1 MKHSIDCVG
10 FKPLRKG
17 TLVGFAEIVIR
28 ELKLTIYDVGLHE
41 KGKPRW
47 ASPRAAHGSGT
58 ARLSSAATALTAR
71 TGANWSAISSRASIC
86 IARSPWWPPR

>member
-41 KGKPRW
+41 KGSARW
-47 ASPRAAHGSGT
+47 ASPRATHG
-58 ARLSSAATALTAR
+58 
-71 TGANWSAISSRASIC
+71 
-86 IARSPWWPPR
+86 